1 MCLARAL
8 GLAVALS
15 VVRYFGDIPV
25 IVLERY
31 DRARVGGSLL
41 RIHQEDMCQSMA
53 RMPQQKYQN
62 QGGPSAVEV
71 MGLIR
76 QNSSARDT
84 DVGRFL
90 DALIFNWFIAGT
102 DAHAKNYSFL
112 IAARGI
118 VRLAPLYDLSSA
130 LPYPLQVNPR
140 KATLAMMIG
149 DKYRLQQI
157 GPREWKKAAGELR
170 VDEAALRDR
179 LQSLAAQ
186 IPEVAGQ
193 VAQDLKGQGLAHG
206 VIPRI
211 VQALTD
217 RCQTTADGV

>member
-1 MCLARAL
+1 M
-8 GLAVALS
+8 AVAVS

-76 QNSSARDT
+76 QNSCARDT

-140 KATLAMMIG
+140 KATLAMKIG

-170 VDEAALRDR
+170 VEEAALRDR

-217 RCQTTADGV
+217 RCRLMVGGV